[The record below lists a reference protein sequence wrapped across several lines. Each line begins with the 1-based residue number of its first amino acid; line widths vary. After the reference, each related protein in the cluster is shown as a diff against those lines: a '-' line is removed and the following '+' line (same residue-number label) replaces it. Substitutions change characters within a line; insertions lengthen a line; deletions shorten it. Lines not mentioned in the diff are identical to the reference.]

1 MPKTTLEFE
10 FRGKEYSL
18 WFTIDALK
26 KLEKNGFSFADID
39 SRILTAPEELFAA
52 AFDAKHPET
61 PYKTRSEIYREFS
74 EESETGDISLAEI
87 LIQMLN
93 ECVEDMKPRGNI
105 RWKMAKG

>member
-1 MPKTTLEFE
+1 MPNTTLKFE
-10 FRGKEYSL
+10 YKGKEYSL

-39 SRILTAPEELFAA
+39 SRILTAPETLFAA

-93 ECVEDMKPRGNI
+93 ECVENMKPRGNI
-105 RWKMAKG
+105 RWKMEKG